1 MKHALLSLIAAF
13 LFVATIHADE
23 PKQEAA
29 PKQEAGT
36 TKGSDDKSP
45 WDFTFGPTEDGNFGT
60 ALKGGKWYPLRRA
73 TLSEQEKVKQNTTD
87 FQLMSPYVGVEI
99 DGAWNS
105 KPDALNN
112 LSFSVKPSLALQRV
126 FYTEGGALGKTP
138 NTRGPWL
145 FAFLDG
151 RQRFGHF
158 KEGNE
163 ETAKEINQTLL
174 GAGVEV
180 RLTPV
185 PYKYAESLLG
195 KRTGVLE
202 QAPSFS
208 LTYYTVRNSGRDEGE
223 VPEELTVDTLQAKA
237 SAAFTIPFQC
247 STSSTAAAPDPNDPF
262 EAQPVV
268 NIKCP
273 WKLDLA
279 YTVSLPTKGDDTDL
293 QHLGDF
299 ALIYETGGAMKPVI
313 RLRSGKEHGLEYDRQ
328 IILGVLWNLLQP

>member
-1 MKHALLSLIAAF
+1 MKRALFSLIATF
-13 LFVATIHADE
+13 LFVATI
-23 PKQEAA
+23 QAA
-29 PKQEAGT
+29 EPKQEAGT

-73 TLSEQEKVKQNTTD
+73 TLSEQEKVKQSTSD
-87 FQLMSPYVGVEI
+87 FQLASPYVGVEI

-126 FYTEGGALGKTP
+126 FFTESPELGKTP

-158 KEGNE
+158 KEGEE
-163 ETAKEINQTLL
+163 ETAKEINQTFL

-185 PYKYAESLLG
+185 PFKYAESSLG

-202 QAPSFS
+202 QPPSLS
-208 LTYYTVRNSGRDEGE
+208 LTYYTVRNNGRDEGE
-223 VPEELTVDTLQAKA
+223 VPKELTVDTLQAKV

-247 STSSTAAAPDPNDPF
+247 RTSSTAAAADPDDPF
-262 EAQPVV
+262 DEQPVV

-273 WKLDLA
+273 WKVDLA
-279 YTVSLPTKGDDTDL
+279 YAASLPTKGDDTDL
-293 QHLGDF
+293 QHFGDF

-313 RLRSGKEHGLEYDRQ
+313 RLRTGKEHGLEYDRQ